1 MVDDAGRKDDVL
13 LPADVLD
20 APVPPHGRWQD
31 WSTRYPR
38 HYIAGVQA
46 PYQIT
51 NSRVRKLKQGG
62 SRVEWLF
69 MFKEH
74 TSNQN
79 GTVHGGAVFAILDSL
94 ANTAGY
100 YNEGRQT
107 ATATGSI
114 EWYRN
119 YIQIGDH
126 LIQCPS
132 STPTAY
138 KRPAVVSRLYCA
150 MGYPSSAPPPRNSSS
165 NRGVGEDEKNL
176 QQKNNKKKNRVF
188 ITVDLIE
195 KDTGKIVARTKF
207 QLVHWGGFK
216 AKRSKSIT
224 SKL

>member
-1 MVDDAGRKDDVL
+1 MATDAGRKDGVL

-31 WSTRYPR
+31 WSRRYPR

-46 PYQIT
+46 PYQIID
-51 NSRVRKLKQGG
+51 SRVRKLKQGG

-69 MFKEH
+69 MFKER

-114 EWYRN
+114 
-119 YIQIGDH
+119 
-126 LIQCPS
+126 
-132 STPTAY
+132 AY
-138 KRPAVVSRLYCA
+138 KRPAVASRLYCA
-150 MGYPSSAPPPRNSSS
+150 MGYPSSPPPPGSSRS
-165 NRGVGEDEKNL
+165 NRAAGEDGKN
-176 QQKNNKKKNRVF
+176 QPHRNEKKKNRVF
-188 ITVDLIE
+188 IAVDLIE
-195 KDTGKIVARTKF
+195 KNTGKIVARTKF

-216 AKRSKSIT
+216 AKRSKSVT